1 MSHQDWI
8 VWLLFC
14 CVGFWHP
21 PICFYVGKIFT
32 LNQKDNN
39 MAHPNLHAKSSAK
52 KFGGKPEDY
61 IHLHE
66 WMDETKSWF
75 GDSLH
80 RLFRHHSEG
89 IFEMEKRFGT
99 EFINSDG
106 KTVYTRYVGEQHVR
120 EDCNNYIPTA
130 KEWMLNISTNQRP
143 KWMLKTIKL
152 EFED

>member
-1 MSHQDWI
+1 VTIRKNDGTDAKNEMETEGLSLETNRTDVTI
-8 VWLLFC
+8 F
-14 CVGFWHP
+14 FTN
-21 PICFYVGKIFT
+21 KII
-32 LNQKDNN
+32 

-66 WMDETKSWF
+66 WLDETKSWF

-80 RLFRHHSEG
+80 RMWRHHSEG

-99 EFINSDG
+99 EFKNSDG
-106 KTVYTRYVGEQHVR
+106 KTVYTRYVGEQHIK
-120 EDCNNYIPTA
+120 EDCNNYIPSA
-130 KEWMLNISTNQRP
+130 KEWVNNMMSNQRP
-143 KWMLKTIKL
+143 QWMLKTIKL